1 MSSHYTAIY
10 LGAGLEVR
18 RKQKWEGTELVPSHF
33 PYRLKS
39 GGHFRIHLGIFS
51 RFGGIGRQTSLRHLC
66 GDRLLARVFS
76 LKLQP
81 QLSLDAGMRRDDFAI
96 GLSERFRQFTFVNRP
111 GRSSF
116 PPRVAAFDET
126 DRLVANSTF
135 HRFFPRGGKRHIY
148 GGETQPT
155 LTCSRS
161 RAKEAA
167 TGLGAGASSGS
178 ERQSTS
184 TRNPSVSFCSN
195 TSWPLLKRIASRYR
209 NGSAES

>member
-1 MSSHYTAIY
+1 MAKTKR
-10 LGAGLEVR
+10 GR
-18 RKQKWEGTELVPSHF
+18 NELIPSPF
-33 PYRLKS
+33 PYSLKS
-39 GGHFRIHLGIFS
+39 GGHFRVHLSVLS
-51 RFGGIGRQTSLRHLC
+51 RLGGIGRQTSLRHLY
-66 GDRLLARVFS
+66 GGRLLARVFP
-76 LKLQP
+76 LQLQP
-81 QLSLDAGMRRDDFAI
+81 QLSLDTGMWRDDFAA
-96 GLSERFRQFTFVNRP
+96 GLSERFRQFTFVNRT

-116 PPRVAAFDET
+116 PPRIAAFDET

-148 GGETQPT
+148 GGENQPT

-167 TGLGAGASSGS
+167 TSLGAGASSGS

-184 TRNPSVSFCSN
+184 TRSPSVSFCSN